1 MGACLFRERADN
13 AVASVASAVARSHP
27 YREPPRTGTTLS
39 IVGGC
44 EGDEPGARARGPPYP
59 ATNPPGRGPGREP

>member
-39 IVGGC
+39 IVGGW
-44 EGDEPGARARGPPYP
+44 
-59 ATNPPGRGPGREP
+59 

>member
-1 MGACLFRERADN
+1 MGARLFWEREDN

-39 IVGGC
+39 IVGGW
-44 EGDEPGARARGPPYP
+44 
-59 ATNPPGRGPGREP
+59 